1 MYIFGIDIP
10 ILELLVIFSI
20 VVVIYLI
27 ILEIEFRQIRTIV
40 RKFDE
45 EEIQLGRAMRELK
58 DEIVELKDVIGGLKP
73 KKAAAGGGQTGQEES
88 K

>member
-1 MYIFGIDIP
+1 MFIFGIDVP
-10 ILELLVIFSI
+10 ILELLVVFSI

-27 ILEIEFRQIRTIV
+27 ILEFEFRQLRTIT

-58 DEIVELKDVIGGLKP
+58 DEVTALKDVMAS
-73 KKAAAGGGQTGQEES
+73 KKI

>member
-1 MYIFGIDIP
+1 MFIFGVDVP
-10 ILELLVIFSI
+10 ILELLVVFSI

-27 ILEIEFRQIRTIV
+27 ILEFEFRQLRTIT

-58 DEIVELKDVIGGLKP
+58 DEVTALKDVIATRKM
-73 KKAAAGGGQTGQEES
+73 S

>member
-1 MYIFGIDIP
+1 MFIFGMDVP

-27 ILEIEFRQIRTIV
+27 ILEFEFRQLRTIT

-58 DEIVELKDVIGGLKP
+58 DEVTALKDVLAS
-73 KKAAAGGGQTGQEES
+73 KKMT

>member
-1 MYIFGIDIP
+1 VFIFGVDVP
-10 ILELLVIFSI
+10 ILELLVVFAI

-27 ILEIEFRQIRTIV
+27 ILEFEFRQLRTIT

-58 DEIVELKDVIGGLKP
+58 DEVTALKDVIAS
-73 KKAAAGGGQTGQEES
+73 KKM

>member
-1 MYIFGIDIP
+1 MFIFGIDVP
-10 ILELLVIFSI
+10 ILELLVLFSV
-20 VVVIYLI
+20 VVVIYLF
-27 ILEIEFRQIRTIV
+27 ILEFEFRQLRTIT

-58 DEIVELKDVIGGLKP
+58 DEVSGLKDVMAA
-73 KKAAAGGGQTGQEES
+73 KKMG

>member
-1 MYIFGIDIP
+1 MFIFGVDVP
-10 ILELLVIFSI
+10 ILELLVVFSI

-27 ILEIEFRQIRTIV
+27 ILEFEFRQLRTIT

-58 DEIVELKDVIGGLKP
+58 DEVTALKDVMAS
-73 KKAAAGGGQTGQEES
+73 KKM

>member
-1 MYIFGIDIP
+1 MFIFGIDVP
-10 ILELLVIFSI
+10 ILELLVLFSV
-20 VVVIYLI
+20 VVVIYLV
-27 ILEIEFRQIRTIV
+27 ILEFEFRQLRTIT

-58 DEIVELKDVIGGLKP
+58 DEVSGLKDVMAA
-73 KKAAAGGGQTGQEES
+73 KKMG

>member
-1 MYIFGIDIP
+1 MFIFGVDVP
-10 ILELLVIFSI
+10 ILELLVVFAI

-27 ILEIEFRQIRTIV
+27 ILEFEFRQLRTIT

-58 DEIVELKDVIGGLKP
+58 DEVTALKDVMAS
-73 KKAAAGGGQTGQEES
+73 KK

>member
-1 MYIFGIDIP
+1 MFIFGVDVP

-27 ILEIEFRQIRTIV
+27 ILEFEFRQLRTIT

-58 DEIVELKDVIGGLKP
+58 DEVTGLKDVMAT
-73 KKAAAGGGQTGQEES
+73 KKMG

>member
-1 MYIFGIDIP
+1 MFIFGVDVP
-10 ILELLVIFSI
+10 ILELLVVFSI

-27 ILEIEFRQIRTIV
+27 ILEFEFRQLRTIT

-58 DEIVELKDVIGGLKP
+58 DEVTALKEVMAA
-73 KKAAAGGGQTGQEES
+73 KKM